1 MFKFSDKSHI
11 SHSIPII
18 SPGKRKKHVINP
30 HAMIFPIILPT
41 YSHNKPIYCL
51 YIVIHICVYICVYI
65 YIYSIHIIYL
75 YMGDPQVII
84 GFNGMS
90 WSSMSYMTWMMQGV
104 HDKTKKTRYVSLD
117 VRRVIDRTLR
127 LMPPFIVDIP
137 IFPWISP

>member
-1 MFKFSDKSHI
+1 
-11 SHSIPII
+11 
-18 SPGKRKKHVINP
+18 
-30 HAMIFPIILPT
+30 
-41 YSHNKPIYCL
+41 
-51 YIVIHICVYICVYI
+51 
-65 YIYSIHIIYL
+65 
-75 YMGDPQVII
+75 MGDPQVII